1 MITISV
7 RELPL
12 SLQKLQQN
20 THSTTT
26 ARHINACASFLWLH
40 FPLMSVYHLKV
51 FKSVTIM
58 EFNRTDDIDN
68 DCLKLNTSVTDEADD
83 DVS

>member
-1 MITISV
+1 
-7 RELPL
+7 
-12 SLQKLQQN
+12 
-20 THSTTT
+20 
-26 ARHINACASFLWLH
+26 
-40 FPLMSVYHLKV
+40 
-51 FKSVTIM
+51 M